1 MINNHWLKECFKD
14 SLYRNCM
21 DTTHT
26 FVEVE
31 EVTSRSLWYTPK
43 RNHRVFLYVAKR
55 PRRDKMSV
63 SVLICP
69 LVERHNYQ

>member
-31 EVTSRSLWYTPK
+31 EVTSRSTWYTKPQ
-43 RNHRVFLYVAKR
+43 RVFLYVAKR